1 MEVGFGRGVGRKGNG
16 MMRERMKTEEKMRWN
31 TMTLE
36 FESRPCNESFAR
48 VSAAAF
54 LAQLNP
60 TVEEVADVK
69 TAISEA
75 VTNAMIHG
83 YRQEKGKIQM
93 KCVLDLEEKVFQVTV
108 KDTGV
113 GIENVEKAMEPMFTT
128 CPELERSGMGFSFME
143 AFMDNCKEIQSRI
156 ESFEH
161 GNLSLKDEEAFT
173 NHILNCADC
182 REEMEIYYIIL
193 YGLED
198 DNEKRTQNSRYSAYL
213 DAFDF
218 TGLVEQKLKD
228 SEAKCLFLRQ
238 WTHFTRVRYIF
249 VSTVMVLTALLL
261 IIIKFF

>member
-1 MEVGFGRGVGRKGNG
+1 
-16 MMRERMKTEEKMRWN
+16 
-31 TMTLE
+31 MTLE

-198 DNEKRTQNSRYSAYL
+198 DNEKRTENSRYSAYL

>member
-1 MEVGFGRGVGRKGNG
+1 
-16 MMRERMKTEEKMRWN
+16 
-31 TMTLE
+31 
-36 FESRPCNESFAR
+36 
-48 VSAAAF
+48 
-54 LAQLNP
+54 
-60 TVEEVADVK
+60 
-69 TAISEA
+69 
-75 VTNAMIHG
+75 
-83 YRQEKGKIQM
+83 
-93 KCVLDLEEKVFQVTV
+93 
-108 KDTGV
+108 
-113 GIENVEKAMEPMFTT
+113 
-128 CPELERSGMGFSFME
+128 ME

-173 NHILNCADC
+173 NHIHNCADC
-182 REEMEIYYIIL
+182 REEMEIYYI
-193 YGLED
+193 
-198 DNEKRTQNSRYSAYL
+198 EKRTENSSYSAYL